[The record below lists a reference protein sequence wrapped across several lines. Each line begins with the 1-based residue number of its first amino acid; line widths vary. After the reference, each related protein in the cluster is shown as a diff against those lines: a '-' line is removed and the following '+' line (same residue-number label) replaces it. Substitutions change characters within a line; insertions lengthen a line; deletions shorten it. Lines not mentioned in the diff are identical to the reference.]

1 MTASLVS
8 PQAEPAPRWLASYP
22 ADVDW
27 NAVIEPKPVYALLDH
42 AVATWPHR
50 VALDFM
56 GRRTSYAELGRQVDH
71 AAKGLSALGL
81 GPGMKLGLFLPNC
94 PYFVV
99 LYFAALKTGA
109 TVVNY
114 NPLYTP
120 PEVTRQVEDSET
132 DMMATLDLAQL
143 YNKLDPLL
151 ASTRLKRLIVCSMA
165 EILPAPK
172 RWLYQIAMR
181 RTLVECPRDDR
192 HIRFS
197 DLIANEGGFVPPP
210 IDPLRQLALLQY
222 TGGTTGIPKGA
233 MLTHSNVYTNAEQCR
248 LWFPVGN
255 GDKPE
260 QEIMLGVLPLFH
272 VFAMTVVMNWSIRVG
287 AEIVLLPRFEMKG
300 MMQTI
305 TKRKP
310 TVFAGVPTLFNA
322 IINNPKIASYKM
334 DSLRFCISGG
344 APLPDEVRARFE
356 GMTHAKL
363 VEGYGLSETSPVVCC
378 NPPFSGGRPGS
389 VGLPY
394 PNTVIEIR
402 EAEAPHKLLPQGE
415 RGEICVRGPQ
425 VMAGYWKRPD
435 ETAANFV
442 DGAFRTGDIGYID
455 PDGYVFITD
464 RLKDMINA
472 SGYKVYPRL
481 IEEAIYRHPDVAD
494 CAVIGMPD
502 PYRGQ
507 TVKAVIVAKPGKTL
521 TDKILT
527 AFLADKLSPIE
538 MPTAFEF
545 RSSLPK
551 TAVGKIDKKVLQA
564 EATAERKSA

>member
-8 PQAEPAPRWLASYP
+8 PSIEPAPRWLTSYP

-27 NAVIEPKPVYALLDH
+27 NAAIEPQPVYALLDH
-42 AVATWPHR
+42 AVATWPER
-50 VALDFM
+50 VALNFM
-56 GRRTSYAELGRQVDH
+56 GRRTSYAELGRLVDR
-71 AAKGLSALGL
+71 AAVGLAALGV
-81 GPGMKLGLFLPNC
+81 GPGVKLGLFLPNC

-99 LYFAALKTGA
+99 LYYAALKTGA
-109 TVVNY
+109 TVVNF

-120 PEVTRQVEDSET
+120 TEVTRQVEDSET
-132 DMMATLDLAQL
+132 DVMATLDLAML
-143 YNKLDPLL
+143 YNKLGPLL
-151 ASTRLKRLIVCSMA
+151 DSTRLKRLIVCPMA
-165 EILPAPK
+165 DLLPTPK
-172 RWLYQIAMR
+172 RWFYQIAMR
-181 RTLVECPRDDR
+181 RTLADPPRDDR
-192 HIRFS
+192 HTRFA
-197 DLIANEGGFVPPP
+197 DLVENGGGFSPPT
-210 IDPLRQLALLQY
+210 IDPSRQLALLQY

-233 MLTHSNVYTNAEQCR
+233 MLTHANVYINAEQCR

-255 GDKPE
+255 GADAPP
-260 QEIMLGVLPLFH
+260 EIMLGVLPLFH

-287 AEIVLLPRFEMKG
+287 AEIVLLPRFELKG
-300 MMQTI
+300 MLQTI
-305 TKRKP
+305 GKRKP

-322 IINNPKIASYKM
+322 IVNHPKIASFHL

-344 APLPDEVRARFE
+344 APLPDELRARFE
-356 GMTHAKL
+356 RLSSARL

-378 NPPFSGGRPGS
+378 NPPFEGGRAGS

-394 PNTVIEIR
+394 PRTVIEIR
-402 EAEAPHKLLPQGE
+402 DAEPPHRLLAQGE

-435 ETAANFV
+435 ETATSFV
-442 DGAFRTGDIGYID
+442 EGAFRTGDVGYID
-455 PDGYVFITD
+455 ADGYVFITD

-507 TVKAVIVAKPGKTL
+507 TVKAVIVAKPGTAL
-521 TDKILT
+521 TDKILI
-527 AFLADKLSPIE
+527 AFLKDKLSPIE

-545 RSSLPK
+545 RASLPK

-564 EATAERKSA
+564 EATERKPA

>member
-27 NAVIEPKPVYALLDH
+27 NATIEPQPVFALLDH
-42 AVATWPHR
+42 AVATWPER

-56 GRRTSYAELGRQVDH
+56 GRRTSYAELGRLVDR
-71 AAKGLSALGL
+71 AAKGLAALGV
-81 GPGMKLGLFLPNC
+81 GPGIKLGLFLPNC
-94 PYFVV
+94 TYFVV
-99 LYFAALKTGA
+99 LYYAALKAGA
-109 TVVNY
+109 TVVNF
-114 NPLYTP
+114 NPLYTST
-120 PEVTRQVEDSET
+120 EVARQLEDSET
-132 DMMATLDLAQL
+132 EVMATLDLVQL
-143 YNKLDPLL
+143 YRKLDPLL
-151 ASTRLKRLIVCSMA
+151 RSTRLKRLIVCPMA

-172 RWLYQIAMR
+172 RWFYQIAMR
-181 RTLVECPRDDR
+181 RALVDAPRNDE
-192 HIRFS
+192 HIAFAE
-197 DLIANEGGFVPPP
+197 LIANEGGFVPPA
-210 IDPLRQLALLQY
+210 IDPTRALALLQY

-233 MLTHSNVYTNAEQCR
+233 MLTHANVYINARQCR

-255 GDKPE
+255 GDGAEPE
-260 QEIMLGVLPLFH
+260 SMLGVLPLFH
-272 VFAMTVVMNWSIRVG
+272 VFAMTVVMNWSIQVG
-287 AEIVLLPRFEMKG
+287 AEIILLPRFELKG
-300 MMQTI
+300 LLKTL

-322 IINNPKIASYKM
+322 IINHPKIANYRL

-344 APLPDEVRARFE
+344 APLPDEIRSRFE
-356 GMTHAKL
+356 TMTNAKL

-378 NPPFSGGRPGS
+378 NPPLAGGRAGS

-394 PNTVIEIR
+394 PNTIIEIR
-402 EAEAPHKLLPQGE
+402 DAEAPHRLLPQGE

-435 ETAANFV
+435 ETAASFT
-442 DGAFRTGDIGYID
+442 DGAFRTGDVGYID
-455 PDGYVFITD
+455 PDGYIFITD

-472 SGYKVYPRL
+472 GGYKVYPRL

-494 CAVIGMPD
+494 CAVIGVPD

-507 TVKAVIVAKPGKTL
+507 TVKAVVVAKPGKLL
-521 TDKILT
+521 TDQLLT
-527 AFLADKLSPIE
+527 QFLADKLSPIE
-538 MPTAFEF
+538 MPKIFEF
-545 RSSLPK
+545 RDALPK

-564 EATAERKSA
+564 EASAERKSA